1 MTESWMFWVG
11 FNLFVLVMLALDIG
25 LHRRRST
32 MSFRQAVG
40 WTVFWILLA
49 AGFAGLVY
57 LWHGH
62 GAMLQFVTGYV
73 VEESLSVDN
82 LFVFLILFRYFRV
95 PSDSQHK
102 VLIWGVLGALVMR
115 LIFILIGVSLLKR
128 FEFIIYIFGAILIY
142 SGIGL
147 LRSSEPDVDPEKNL
161 VLRIFRRFFPIT
173 ENFEGKNFF
182 VRRSGDW
189 MATPLFLSL
198 LVVETTDLIFAVDS
212 IPAIL
217 AISRDAFIVYTSNV
231 FAVLGLRSLY
241 FALEHFFGMFR
252 FLHYG
257 LSVILMLI
265 GVKMLISHFYEAPL
279 GITLGVVIGILAL
292 SVGNS
297 LIWPETEAEQ
307 E

>member
-1 MTESWMFWVG
+1 
-11 FNLFVLVMLALDIG
+11 
-25 LHRRRST
+25 
-32 MSFRQAVG
+32 
-40 WTVFWILLA
+40 
-49 AGFAGLVY
+49 
-57 LWHGH
+57 
-62 GAMLQFVTGYV
+62 
-73 VEESLSVDN
+73 
-82 LFVFLILFRYFRV
+82 
-95 PSDSQHK
+95 
-102 VLIWGVLGALVMR
+102 MR

-173 ENFEGKNFF
+173 DNFEGKNFF
-182 VRRSGDW
+182 VKRNGEW

-198 LVVETTDLIFAVDS
+198 LVVETTDVIFAVDS

-257 LSVILMLI
+257 LSLILMLI

-292 SVGNS
+292 SVGAS
-297 LIWPETEAEQ
+297 LIWPEPEAE
-307 E
+307 EE